1 MDSNMNSQIRGSAV
15 KCLCNIITQY
25 LSEEQL
31 LRKLQTLLLKMI
43 ATTGYYSENED
54 STVLQVN
61 FPFQYPYL
69 QIIGCC

>member
-1 MDSNMNSQIRGSAV
+1 MDPNMNSQIRGSSV

-25 LSEEQL
+25 LSEDQL

-54 STVLQVN
+54 STVLQVKLI
-61 FPFQYPYL
+61 FPFG
-69 QIIGCC
+69 INIFKS

>member
-1 MDSNMNSQIRGSAV
+1 MDPNMNSQIRGSSV

-25 LSEEQL
+25 LSEDQL

-54 STVLQVN
+54 STVLQVKLIL
-61 FPFQYPYL
+61 PFD
-69 QIIGCC
+69 INIFKS